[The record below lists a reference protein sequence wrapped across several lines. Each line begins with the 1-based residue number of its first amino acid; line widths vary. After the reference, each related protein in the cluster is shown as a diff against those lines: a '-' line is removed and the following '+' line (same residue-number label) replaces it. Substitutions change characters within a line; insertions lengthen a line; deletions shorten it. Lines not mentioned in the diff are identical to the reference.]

1 MSKASGLPIS
11 EIVARVATS
20 GKPSIR
26 FEGIDDE
33 SDGSGGG
40 GGDKMKET
48 SHASAD
54 DHVEDDGSGR
64 GVFEDEQ

>member
-1 MSKASGLPIS
+1 MSKASGLPIT

-26 FEGIDDE
+26 FEGIDNE

-40 GGDKMKET
+40 GGDTLKT
-48 SHASAD
+48 NHASSAD
-54 DHVEDDGSGR
+54 DHVEGNESG
-64 GVFEDEQ
+64 